1 MKEGGIGGSVF
12 DRHFLVKHKIIY
24 LSSMLYGVAV
34 FSIKC
39 EALSSLGGSVSQ
51 VPQIITRVMCKI
63 FVVVCVCVCARAG
76 RKFIFGGVE

>member
-1 MKEGGIGGSVF
+1 MREGGIGGSVF

-63 FVVVCVCVCARAG
+63 FVVVCVCVC
-76 RKFIFGGVE
+76 KGG